1 MKIIIIPDSFKGSLS
16 TEKVSDIIKQE
27 LATRYPHA
35 EILAIPFAD
44 GGESTLTCY
53 KYAIKEAVEE
63 QASVLNSSFMEE
75 SVPYLIDKTTA
86 VIESAKIIGLPQ
98 DKIHDPGKS
107 TTYGIGQLIL
117 KLINR
122 GITSF
127 IIGLGGS
134 CTNDAGAGML
144 NALGIKFYHGRDEFI
159 PVGNTLNKI
168 ERISLS
174 SLLKNIEGVN
184 FTIYTDVRNP
194 LLGKQGATFT
204 FARQKGA
211 KEDQLQSLEDNI
223 NHYHQKMKEAF
234 DKDCS
239 STEGSGAAG
248 GLGYA
253 FALLSSKIVSGG
265 EALLDLYHF
274 DKLIKGAD
282 LIITGEGK
290 TDASSLQG
298 KAISIIA
305 RHAVKENIPLVLLSG
320 YVEEDVKSSLK
331 EMGFSS
337 IYSIDSTRQTDLKKI
352 IRTAEEKLRQAVVKY
367 IRC

>member
-1 MKIIIIPDSFKGSLS
+1 
-16 TEKVSDIIKQE
+16 
-27 LATRYPHA
+27 
-35 EILAIPFAD
+35 
-44 GGESTLTCY
+44 
-53 KYAIKEAVEE
+53 
-63 QASVLNSSFMEE
+63 
-75 SVPYLIDKTTA
+75 
-86 VIESAKIIGLPQ
+86 
-98 DKIHDPGKS
+98 
-107 TTYGIGQLIL
+107 
-117 KLINR
+117 
-122 GITSF
+122 
-127 IIGLGGS
+127 
-134 CTNDAGAGML
+134 ML

-352 IRTAEEKLRQAVVKY
+352 IRTAEEKLRQAVVKF
-367 IRC
+367 RL